1 MNAKHAAKMPEGST
15 WPMLARLFRHYLILH
30 KAELGWA
37 MFAMLIVAAGLSLQ
51 AHLIQPLFDN
61 GLIDRRIGVMNTV
74 ILTLV
79 GLTLIRGTAGY
90 YQAYYME
97 SVGQH
102 MVARLQEEMYSKTL
116 LQNLGF
122 FASNPSATLTSR
134 FISDLQRLKYAVTQI
149 FNSGLRDT
157 GTIIG
162 LFVNMLVQDW
172 QLTLLTMLILPLT
185 VLPIR
190 RFGRLTRKYARVNQ
204 EGTAKLAHLIT
215 QTLQH
220 IRQVQSY
227 TAEKYE
233 QKRVHARIADVLTT
247 TLKTVRVRALSS
259 PVVELIG
266 TIAIGVLML
275 YASRRIA
282 DGNLTPGQFASF
294 VASLVMIV
302 RPLKGLTSLNNNLQE
317 GLAAAQRAFD
327 LIDAHSPIVSAPNA
341 HDLNAVKGD
350 LIFNNVSLTYP
361 DGTPA
366 LYSLNLTVPAGH
378 TVAFVG
384 ASGAGK
390 SSVLNLIPR
399 FYDVSGGSITL
410 DGHDLRSLS
419 LTSLR
424 KHVALVT
431 QDIAIFDDTVAAN
444 IAYGAKLPE
453 KTLIAAAKAASAD
466 VFIEAL
472 SEKYNT
478 VLGENGLKLS
488 GGQKQRLAIARAV
501 AKNAP
506 VLLLDEATAA
516 LDSKSERDVQ
526 TALEK
531 LATGRTTLIV
541 AHRLSTIKHAHT
553 IYVLDAGKII
563 EHGNHASLLKKK
575 SAYAKLW
582 ALQAGTENS

>member
-1 MNAKHAAKMPEGST
+1 MNASKASPTANT
-15 WPMLARLFRHYLILH
+15 WPMLARIFRHYLVIHWKDL
-30 KAELGWA
+30 AWA
-37 MFAMLIVAAGLSLQ
+37 MVAMLIVAAGLSMQ

-79 GLTLIRGTAGY
+79 GLTTIRGTAAY

-97 SVGQH
+97 SVGQR
-102 MVARLQEEMYSKTL
+102 MVAQMQEEMYSRTL
-116 LQNLGF
+116 MQNLGF
-122 FASNPSATLTSR
+122 FANNPSATLTSR

-157 GTIIG
+157 GTIVG
-162 LFVNMLVQDW
+162 LLVNMLVQDW
-172 QLTLLTMLILPLT
+172 KLTILTMLILPLT

-204 EGTAKLAHLIT
+204 EGTAKLAHLLT

-227 TAEKYE
+227 TAENYE
-233 QKRVHARIADVLTT
+233 RKRVHARIADVLDT
-247 TLKTVRVRALSS
+247 TLRTVRVRALSS

-327 LIDAHSPIVSAPNA
+327 LIDAKPTIT
-341 HDLNAVKGD
+341 DLPGAQPLKTVKGKVEF
-350 LIFNNVSLTYP
+350 LNVNLTYP
-361 DGTPA
+361 DGTMA
-366 LYSLNLTVPAGH
+366 LEGINFTIPAGK
-378 TVAFVG
+378 TAAFVG

-390 SSVLNLIPR
+390 TSILNLIPR
-399 FYDVSGGSITL
+399 FYDVTNGSIAL
-410 DGHDLRSLS
+410 DGHDLRQITLKG
-419 LTSLR
+419 LR
-424 KHVALVT
+424 DNVALVS
-431 QDIAIFDDTVAAN
+431 QDVAIFDDTVAAN
-444 IAYGAKLPE
+444 IAYGSRMSEAD
-453 KTLIAAAKAASAD
+453 IVAAAKAAAAHE
-466 VFIEAL
+466 FITSL
-472 SEKYNT
+472 PQGYQT

-488 GGQKQRLAIARAV
+488 GGQKQRLAIARAI

-516 LDSKSERDVQ
+516 LDSKSERAVQ
-526 TALEK
+526 DALTK
-531 LATGRTTLIV
+531 LSAGRTTLIV
-541 AHRLSTIKHAHT
+541 AHRLSTIVHADT
-553 IYVLDAGKII
+553 IYVMDAGQII
-563 EHGNHASLLKKK
+563 ESGNHETLLKNKK
-575 SAYAKLW
+575 GAYAKLW
-582 ALQAGTENS
+582 SMQAGIMVS